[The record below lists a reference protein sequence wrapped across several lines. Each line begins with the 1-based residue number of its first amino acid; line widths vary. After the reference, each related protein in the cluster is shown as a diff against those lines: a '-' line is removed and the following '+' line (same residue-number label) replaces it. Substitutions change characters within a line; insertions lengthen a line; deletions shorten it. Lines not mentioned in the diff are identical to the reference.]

1 MGNGILKNENF
12 IKGHLKQ
19 NLKQKVVTAYFLQI
33 LVIFSLRF
41 SVFQNEIILH
51 FCAKTSL

>member
-19 NLKQKVVTAYFLQI
+19 SATTAYFLQI